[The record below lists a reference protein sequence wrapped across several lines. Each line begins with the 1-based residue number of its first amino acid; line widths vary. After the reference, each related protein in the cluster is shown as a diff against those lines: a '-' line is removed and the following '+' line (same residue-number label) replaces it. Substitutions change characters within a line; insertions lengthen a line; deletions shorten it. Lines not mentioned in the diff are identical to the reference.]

1 MVTSTEQADRTDP
14 SMLDVV
20 ALGDAM
26 VGFAPPGHLRL
37 EQASSVEVWPTGAEA
52 NAVVLMARLGLR
64 VGWFSK
70 LPDHPLSRLIVGAIR
85 AHGVDTSRLVWTAE
99 GRVGTFFYER
109 SVPPRPSRVWYDRQG
124 SAFTTLNAGDVD
136 WPYLTS
142 ARVVL
147 MAGTA
152 PALSA
157 GLRDLTL
164 RIARETRAAGNAFA
178 LDVNYRAKLWPAEE
192 AGRYF
197 AELLPHVSILFCGRA
212 DAERVFGLRGSPEA
226 VAGAFRDRFGIPLIV
241 LTQGAEG
248 ALALGDRIYCQ
259 RQIPRTQVVDAVG
272 AGDAFAGGF
281 LCGYLEG
288 GVQRGLDWGG
298 ATGALACTVMGDF
311 AVVTRSEVEE
321 LLASGEQEI
330 QR

>member
-1 MVTSTEQADRTDP
+1 
-14 SMLDVV
+14 MLDVV

-37 EQASSVEVWPTGAEA
+37 EQARVVEVWPTGAEA
-52 NAVVLMARLGLR
+52 NAAVLLARLGLR

-70 LPDHPLSRLIVGAIR
+70 LPEHPLSRLIVGAIR
-85 AHGVDTSRLVWTAE
+85 AHGVDTSRVVWTPE

-124 SAFTTLNAGDVD
+124 SAFTTMDAHDVD
-136 WPYLTS
+136 WPYLAS

-152 PALSA
+152 PALSES
-157 GLRDLTL
+157 LRALTL
-164 RIARETRAAGNAFA
+164 RIAQDTRAAGNQFA
-178 LDVNYRAKLWPAEE
+178 LDVNYRAKLWSVEE
-192 AGRYF
+192 ASRHF
-197 AELLPHVSILFCGRA
+197 THLLPHVSILLCGRA
-212 DAERVFGLRGSPEA
+212 DAARVFGLSGTLEG
-226 VAGAFRDRFGIPLIV
+226 VAGAFRERFGIPMIV

-248 ALALGDRIYCQ
+248 AIALADRIYRQ
-259 RQIPRTQVVDAVG
+259 RQVPRTQVVDAVG

-298 ATGALACTVMGDF
+298 AAGALACTIVGDF
-311 AVVTRSEVEE
+311 AVVTRAEVEE

>member
-1 MVTSTEQADRTDP
+1 
-14 SMLDVV
+14 MLDVV

-37 EQASSVEVWPTGAEA
+37 EQASAVEVWPTGAEA
-52 NAVVLMARLGLR
+52 NAAVLMARLGLR
-64 VGWFSK
+64 IGWFSK
-70 LPDHPLSRLIVGAIR
+70 LPEHPLSRLIVSAIR
-85 AHGVDTSRLVWTAE
+85 AHGVDTSRVVWTRE

-124 SAFTTLNAGDVD
+124 SAFTTMDDHDVD
-136 WPYLTS
+136 WPYLAS

-157 GLRDLTL
+157 SLRALTL
-164 RIARETRAAGNAFA
+164 RIAQDTRAAGNQFA
-178 LDVNYRAKLWPAEE
+178 LDVNYRAKLWSAEE

-197 AELLPHVSILFCGRA
+197 TQLLPHVSLLFCGRA
-212 DAERVFGLRGSPEA
+212 DAARIFGLRGTPEA
-226 VAGAFRDRFGIPLIV
+226 VAAAFRERFGVPVIV

-248 ALALGDRIYCQ
+248 ALALADRIYRQ

-298 ATGALACTVMGDF
+298 GTGALACTIVGDF
-311 AVVTRSEVEE
+311 AVVTRAEVEE

>member
-1 MVTSTEQADRTDP
+1 
-14 SMLDVV
+14 
-20 ALGDAM
+20 
-26 VGFAPPGHLRL
+26 
-37 EQASSVEVWPTGAEA
+37 
-52 NAVVLMARLGLR
+52 
-64 VGWFSK
+64 
-70 LPDHPLSRLIVGAIR
+70 LIVGAIR
-85 AHGVDTSRLVWTAE
+85 AHGVDTSRVVWTPE

-124 SAFTTLNAGDVD
+124 SVFTTMDAQDVD
-136 WPYLTS
+136 WPYLAS
-142 ARVVL
+142 ARAVL

-157 GLRDLTL
+157 NLRALTL
-164 RIARETRAAGNAFA
+164 QIAQETRAAGNQFA
-178 LDVNYRAKLWPAEE
+178 LDVNFRAKLWSAED

-197 AELLPHVSILFCGRA
+197 TQLLPHVSILFCGRA
-212 DAERVFGLRGSPEA
+212 DAARVFGLSGPPEA
-226 VAGAFRDRFGIPLIV
+226 VAGAFRERFGIPAIV

-248 ALALGDRIYCQ
+248 AIALADRIYRQ
-259 RQIPRTQVVDAVG
+259 RQVPRTQVVDAVG

-298 ATGALACTVMGDF
+298 ATGALACTIVGDF
-311 AVVTRSEVEE
+311 AVVTRTEVEE